1 MIRIQQHTGYLP
13 VDRAKTHLSGEER
26 VILELL
32 TELRVS
38 EIDKLSAVDDERQ
51 IRAAL
56 DTFLARVQ
64 QQLAELS
71 NVLTAAYFQ
80 KGDAIH
86 QLVRM
91 YPESRR

>member
-1 MIRIQQHTGYLP
+1 MNDVRTAQQLGALILLP
-13 VDRAKTHLSGEER
+13 FGAVY
-26 VILELL
+26 LL